1 MNQGREDFTNYQIK
15 KYLTY
20 MVSFESVYNKYM
32 DDEMPVSGS
41 CMCPFH
47 DNENTEAAKFY
58 RESNTLW
65 CFSETQLYTVYDL
78 LVEFNLDPVDIFY
91 SLWDSYSDDRK
102 DFIKKQV
109 DQPFTTKCMF
119 KDSLISFEKDLISYD
134 ELCYDIFNSIDGL
147 RDPLNVLY
155 NISRPITEKNLDKVS
170 DYVYLGAYP
179 QNVHIRNITSGEII
193 NYTKS
198 LSKVMVSFIKEQ
210 NDVTIIFNMY
220 KDQPIGATMR
230 GNRKKEF
237 RDIGNTG
244 GIFYN
249 LLNLKDFKRGDP
261 IFLVEGPKDCEAF
274 NVFFKG
280 YHCLSLMT
288 SNLTTAQQL
297 VLRALTDKI
306 VLCLD
311 NDSVGIESTTK
322 FIKKN
327 SVYFDI
333 RPITFPP
340 GVKDFGDLITLYRKN
355 KDSFKTVYKNI
366 KSQLSRID
374 FV

>member
-1 MNQGREDFTNYQIK
+1 MNQGREEFTNYQIK

-20 MVSFESVYNKYM
+20 MVNFESVYNKYM
-32 DDEMPVSGS
+32 DNEMPVSGS

-65 CFSETQLYTVYDL
+65 CFSENHLYTVYDL

-102 DFIKKQV
+102 EYVKRQV
-109 DQPFTTKCMF
+109 DQPFTTKCVF
-119 KDSLISFEKDLISYD
+119 KDSLIAFEKDLISYD

-170 DYVYLGAYP
+170 DYIYLGAYP

-193 NYTKS
+193 NHTKF

-230 GNRKKEF
+230 GNKKKEF

-261 IFLVEGPKDCEAF
+261 IFIVEGPKDCEAF

-288 SNLTTAQQL
+288 SYLTTAQQL

-355 KDSFKTVYKNI
+355 KDSFKTVYKDI

>member
-1 MNQGREDFTNYQIK
+1 MNQGREEFTNYQIK

-102 DFIKKQV
+102 EYIKKQV

-170 DYVYLGAYP
+170 DYIYLGAYP

-333 RPITFPP
+333 QPIVFPP

-355 KDSFKTVYKNI
+355 KDSFKTVYKDI